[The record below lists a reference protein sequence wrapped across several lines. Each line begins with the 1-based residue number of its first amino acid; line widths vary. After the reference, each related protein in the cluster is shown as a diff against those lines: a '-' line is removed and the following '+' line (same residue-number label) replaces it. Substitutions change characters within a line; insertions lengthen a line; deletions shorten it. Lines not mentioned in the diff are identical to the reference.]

1 MSQLGSKTWS
11 LKEFDWGTGET
22 SRRSSR
28 ISGKA
33 KAAESEPPA
42 KRSRKS
48 SASKKDV
55 KHKEETEAA
64 KDENDVDV
72 IFYVIYKDNT
82 KGGDHYKE
90 RVCSEISKSHPGGPE
105 ITSLTGE
112 RAKLQEDPQGSAE
125 RQRQAESEPQ
135 SKTKRENLR
144 TSKKDVKHKEETE
157 AAKDENDVDVIFY
170 VIYKDNTNF
179 CTRQEGLRRE
189 MRLYFLHQRGGDHY
203 KERVAKQY
211 IEVTPGGPAIT
222 SLAGERA
229 KLQEVPQGSAE
240 RQRQRESEPPKQNE
254 ARKS

>member
-11 LKEFDWGTGET
+11 LKGET

-64 KDENDVDV
+64 KDENDVD
-72 IFYVIYKDNT
+72 
-82 KGGDHYKE
+82 
-90 RVCSEISKSHPGGPE
+90 E
-105 ITSLTGE
+105 ITTRKGLRRVFEVTPWWSGNHEFGGE

-125 RQRQAESEPQ
+125 RQRRRESEPPA
-135 SKTKRENLR
+135 KRSEKIL

-157 AAKDENDVDVIFY
+157 AAKDEKDVDVIFY
-170 VIYKDNTNF
+170 VIYKDNT
-179 CTRQEGLRRE
+179 
-189 MRLYFLHQRGGDHY
+189 
-203 KERVAKQY
+203 K
-211 IEVTPGGPAIT
+211 
-222 SLAGERA
+222 
-229 KLQEVPQGSAE
+229 
-240 RQRQRESEPPKQNE
+240 
-254 ARKS
+254 